1 MRNLSFINKK
11 LPVMLVVFLFLAAG
25 RIFAQDHGDAIVT
38 GSIGDAR
45 TLVPILASDTSSS
58 EITGMIFNGL
68 VKYDKN
74 INLIGDLAE
83 GWDIEDGGLTIVFH
97 LRKNVF
103 WQDGHPFTA
112 RDVEYTYQKLIDPA
126 VRTPYSGD
134 FERVKSLQVLDDYTI
149 KVTYGE
155 PFSPGLSS
163 WGMPIMPRHIL
174 EKEDLNKT
182 DFSRHPV
189 GTGPYVFKSWKTQEK
204 IELVANKN
212 YFEGEPYISR
222 YIYRVIPD
230 ESTLFLELQT
240 EGVDSTGL
248 SPLQYLRQTDTPFLK
263 ERYRKFRLPSFGFTY
278 LGYNLNNE
286 KFKDIRVRQAL
297 NYAVDKGEIV
307 RIVLLGLGRPSTGP
321 FVPDSWAYNK
331 DVASSQYDPEKAKD
345 LLKEAGWQDLD
356 NDGILEKGG
365 ARFEFTIITNQ
376 GNEER
381 LKSAQIIQRRL
392 KEIGVNVKI
401 KVLEW
406 SVFLSEY
413 IDKRKFDTVLLGW
426 ALARDPD
433 CFDIFH
439 SSKTKEGEFNF
450 VGYSNAQVDK
460 LLDEGRRTF
469 DQQERAGIY
478 RKIHELIYA
487 DQPYMFLFV
496 GESLSIL
503 HRRFQGVEPAP
514 IGIGYNFIKWYVPS
528 SEQKYKK

>member
-1 MRNLSFINKK
+1 
-11 LPVMLVVFLFLAAG
+11 MLVVFLFLAVSEGSAE
-25 RIFAQDHGDAIVT
+25 DHGDALVT
-38 GSIGDAR
+38 GSISDAR
-45 TLVPILASDTSSS
+45 TLVPILASDSASSD
-58 EITGMIFNGL
+58 ITGMVFNGL

-74 INLIGDLAE
+74 INLTGDLAE
-83 GWDIEDGGLTIVFH
+83 RWDIEDGGLAIIFH
-97 LRKNVF
+97 LRKNVS
-103 WQDGHPFTA
+103 WQDGYPFTA
-112 RDVEYTYQKLIDPA
+112 RDVEYTYQKLIDPK

-134 FERVKSLQVLDDYTI
+134 FERVKSLEVVDDFTVKI
-149 KVTYGE
+149 TYKE
-155 PFSPGLSS
+155 PFSPGLAS
-163 WGMPIMPRHIL
+163 WGMSIMPRHIL

-182 DFSRHPV
+182 DFGRHPV

-204 IELVANKN
+204 IELVSNKK

-240 EGVDSTGL
+240 EGIDATGL
-248 SPLQYLRQTDTPFLK
+248 TPLQYLRQTDTPFLK
-263 ERYRKFRLPSFGFTY
+263 RRYRKFRLPSFGFTY

-307 RIVLLGLGRPSTGP
+307 RIVLLGLGRVSTGP

-331 DVASSQYDPEKAKD
+331 DVVPYQYDPQKARG
-345 LLKEAGWQDLD
+345 LLREAGWLD
-356 NDGILEKGG
+356 NDHDGILEKDGVK
-365 ARFEFTIITNQ
+365 FEFTIITNQ

-381 LKSAQIIQRRL
+381 LKCAQIIQRRL
-392 KEIGVNVKI
+392 KEVGVNVKI

-413 IDKRKFDTVLLGW
+413 IDKRKFDAVLLGW

-439 SSKTKEGEFNF
+439 SSKTKQGEFNF
-450 VGYSNAQVDK
+450 VGYNNPQVDK
-460 LLDEGRRTF
+460 LLDEGRRIF
-469 DQQERAGIY
+469 NEQERAQVY
-478 RKIHELIYA
+478 HKIHELIYA

-496 GESLSIL
+496 PEGLSIL
-503 HRRFQGVEPAP
+503 HRRFHGVEPAP
-514 IGIGYNFIKWYVPS
+514 IGIGYNFIKWYVPAA
-528 SEQKYKK
+528 EQKYKK